1 MISRRVSAGSRSGLH
16 FWRMWS
22 TPAIFPPSSFYPS
35 YCSDFINLGFSDAV
49 FSHPQF
55 DILSPFLLSSI
66 KLVYDCIIYPSM
78 LVWLLHWFAV
88 TFGNVNIYC
97 SCQIVLGTVRANWPV
112 KSSSLVQ
119 LWKSKRTN
127 SLERCKACDQKS
139 HTYPYHFQY
148 MISDTLKISSTFMNA
163 DYCFKMSIF

>member
-22 TPAIFPPSSFYPS
+22 TPAIFPRSFYLS
-35 YCSDFINLGFSDAV
+35 YCLDFINLGFSDAV

-112 KSSSLVQ
+112 ISSSLVQ
-119 LWKSKRTN
+119 LWKSKN
-127 SLERCKACDQKS
+127 IINIYECWLL
-139 HTYPYHFQY
+139 F
-148 MISDTLKISSTFMNA
+148 
-163 DYCFKMSIF
+163 